1 MKNLKKPTHLDHHVE
16 IDNIIAAKTK
26 KIFKDELEML
36 KPHIHDRYRKYI
48 KEFDLNNLISVSDS
62 YHVGNKSLV
71 SCYSSGGVKIA
82 AIKKAI
88 TDLQDE
94 FSNEKCMY
102 CQIKDPDSFDHY
114 LPKDSYPEF
123 SALALNLVPC
133 CITCNMKKDEYWKE
147 SGEIGIINFYLN
159 ALPNAQFLFVGINSN
174 PLDETPII
182 SFEIK
187 NVTHIDPD
195 LFKIIQKHYKRLK
208 LIDRYNECGRKEISE
223 CRRTLKSYGRNSS
236 IEDNMVN
243 IMDYATQLK
252 NDFGENY
259 WKSIFYDGISREKDI
274 IKQLK

>member
-1 MKNLKKPTHLDHHVE
+1 MKNLNPPIDLDHHLE

-26 KIFKDELEML
+26 KIVKDELEIL
-36 KPHIHDRYRKYI
+36 KPHIHDRFKKYI
-48 KEFDLNNLISVSDS
+48 AEFDSNNLISIPDS
-62 YHVGNKSLV
+62 VHVGNKSLI

-102 CQIKDPDSFDHY
+102 CQIKEADSFDHY
-114 LPKDSYPEF
+114 LPKDSYPEY
-123 SALALNLVPC
+123 SALALNLLPC

-147 SGEIGIINFYLN
+147 FGEIEIINFYLN
-159 ALPNAQFLFVGINSN
+159 SLPNVQFLFVNINSN
-174 PLDETPII
+174 SQDRTPLV

-187 NVTHIDPD
+187 NVSHIDSD
-195 LFKIIQKHYKRLK
+195 LFKIIQKHYKRLE

-223 CRRTLKSYGRNSS
+223 CRRTLKSYGKNSS
-236 IEDNMVN
+236 IEDNMKSN
-243 IMDYATQLK
+243 MEYAIQLK

-259 WKSIFYDGISREKDI
+259 WKSVFYEEISKHEEI
-274 IKQLK
+274 IIQLK